1 MNNNN
6 ELENKYAEEM
16 KAWLMMQVVGR
27 TSVNFFNSRK
37 LKREM
42 VENLDVLTMPGP
54 DGDAGEKLL
63 GFADFFIDSCL
74 SSKAYSTAVF
84 GIMSMSEAGAAT
96 RLAQDIIE
104 VTYDIPKR
112 FGLEKESAV
121 LRRAFLTKYK
131 EKIQGAHKILAEL
144 GVEPVRE

>member
-1 MNNNN
+1 MINN
-6 ELENKYAEEM
+6 EAENKYAEEM
-16 KAWLMMQVVGR
+16 KAWLMIQVIGR
-27 TSVNFFNSRK
+27 TSINIFNSKK
-37 LKREM
+37 LRREM
-42 VENLDVLTMPGP
+42 EDHLDVLLSPGIA
-54 DGDAGEKLL
+54 GDVNAKLL
-63 GFADFFIDSCL
+63 DFADYFIDSCL